1 MKLLS
6 LLFLFLACTGP
17 IEDNNIT
24 IPPIAGDKENNTV
37 LQPLVMEG
45 CGYDIGDIACG
56 IHERNQDGKW
66 QRLHDY
72 EGKVILLEFG
82 TLWCNFCMT
91 AAFYHEDI
99 TKKFSK
105 KKFQWVTVMLENWK
119 GEKPYY
125 EELQEFGMMYGMEE
139 YPIWAGEMSMAADY
153 KNGIIKWPI
162 GGVPTFFVINKDFK
176 ITAVISGWEPEKI
189 IKQVKRAGK

>member
-105 KKFQWVTVMLENWK
+105 KKFQWVTVMLEN
-119 GEKPYY
+119 
-125 EELQEFGMMYGMEE
+125 
-139 YPIWAGEMSMAADY
+139 
-153 KNGIIKWPI
+153 
-162 GGVPTFFVINKDFK
+162 GG
-176 ITAVISGWEPEKI
+176 
-189 IKQVKRAGK
+189 